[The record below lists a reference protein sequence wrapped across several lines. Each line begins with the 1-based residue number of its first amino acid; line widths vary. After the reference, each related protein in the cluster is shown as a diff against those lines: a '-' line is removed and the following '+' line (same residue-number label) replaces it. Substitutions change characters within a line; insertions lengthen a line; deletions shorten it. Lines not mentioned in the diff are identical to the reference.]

1 MVINKGSQ
9 IQTNAEMPTYSCC
22 MLMTSSSSTSG
33 TNSLDSA
40 VTMSIVLGGIDAAN
54 PLSR

>member
-9 IQTNAEMPTYSCC
+9 TQTNAEMPTYSCC